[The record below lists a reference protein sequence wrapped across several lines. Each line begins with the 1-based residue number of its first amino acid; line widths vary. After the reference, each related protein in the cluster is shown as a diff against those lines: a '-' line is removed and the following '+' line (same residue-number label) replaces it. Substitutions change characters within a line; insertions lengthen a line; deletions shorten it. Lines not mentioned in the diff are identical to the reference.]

1 VRAQRP
7 SAAPASLPSEPPSV
21 EQPAP
26 DPSISLEEL
35 WQRAKSRTTSLKLRK
50 LLAGSTPRS
59 RRAGVI
65 VVSISDEI
73 AHLMDLS
80 RDMLEQALAQE
91 LGEKVRLEVE
101 RSDRIVEPK
110 DAQAPQ
116 SRSAKPA
123 ASVET
128 GPDAEEVARHPLVRG
143 AMELFDAEIV
153 QVRPKPKSASDAG

>member
-1 VRAQRP
+1 MRAQRP
-7 SAAPASLPSEPPSV
+7 SAAPASLPSDPPPV
-21 EQPAP
+21 ERPAP

-101 RSDRIVEPK
+101 RSDRLVEPK
-110 DAQAPQ
+110 AA
-116 SRSAKPA
+116 PA
-123 ASVET
+123 APASTPRSVS
-128 GPDAEEVARHPLVRG
+128 DEEALDMEKIARHPLVRG
-143 AMELFDAEIV
+143 AMDLFDAEIV